1 MSLIKKH
8 LLEVERRQQ
17 EMYLLEHLVK
27 DIKVFNSLRPAD
39 LLSKPYS

>member
-8 LLEVERRQQ
+8 LLEVERRKQ
-17 EMYLLEHLVK
+17 EMYLLEHLYK

-39 LLSKPYS
+39 LLSKPYL